1 MPNVHGV
8 KHEVKYSNGTF
19 EIPMLEE
26 ERDRRD
32 ETITRIV
39 YHTQLSTSKLF
50 IIAYIVSWLRANYT
64 LTVHVLT
71 LNLLYTVDCDCPS
84 SFAKN
89 R

>member
-32 ETITRIV
+32 KTITRV
-39 YHTQLSTSKLF
+39 GF
-50 IIAYIVSWLRANYT
+50 
-64 LTVHVLT
+64 TVHSCVLQ
-71 LNLLYTVDCDCPS
+71 NYS
-84 SFAKN
+84 
-89 R
+89 